1 MDNKQ
6 EYFLID
12 DDEDDREI
20 FLLALEKA
28 NVNFSC
34 SAAKSGP
41 VALDMLNTDTGF
53 IPDFIFVDLNMPL
66 MHGKECLQQIKSMP
80 RFANTSVIIYTTS
93 SYDKDVE
100 ETRRLGA
107 SHFLVKPPGIGI
119 LAKTLKRILN
129 NEALPFYLDGID

>member
-1 MDNKQ
+1 MKTPVC
-6 EYFLID
+6 FLID

-20 FLLALEKA
+20 FMMALEKA
-28 NVNFSC
+28 TITYSC
-34 SAAKSGP
+34 TTANNGP
-41 VALDMLNTDTGF
+41 DALALLNTDTDF

-119 LAKTLKRILN
+119 LAKTLERILN